1 MRPAFSARAWDYLE
15 HQRLR
20 ETQRIPVRYK
30 KMSSLQDQLL
40 KAGLVNEKKA
50 KQVKKD
56 KAKKKRV
63 DRRASQPVADETK
76 ERVKNAMAEKAE
88 RDRQLNAQRNAE
100 AEKKAI
106 FAQIRQLVSLNL
118 IKREG
123 DIAYNFKD
131 GTTIKKIYVNAKL
144 QDQLAR
150 GQVAIVCLDDTYEL
164 VPAIVAE
171 KIRQRNESVIISLAE
186 KDSTIDDDDPYADYE
201 IPDDLMW

>member
-1 MRPAFSARAWDYLE
+1 
-15 HQRLR
+15 
-20 ETQRIPVRYK
+20 
-30 KMSSLQDQLL
+30 MSSLQDQLL

-63 DRRASQPVADETK
+63 DRRASQPVVDETK
-76 ERVKNAMAEKAE
+76 ERVKQAMEEKAE
-88 RDRQLNAQRNAE
+88 RDRQLNAERDAE

-123 DIAYNFKD
+123 DVAYNFKD

-150 GQVAIVCLDDTYEL
+150 GQVAIVCIDDTYEL
-164 VPAIVAE
+164 VPAVVAE

-186 KDSTIDDDDPYADYE
+186 KDTSVDEDDPYADYE